1 MSAFLQLYT
10 FDVAGRAG
18 YLFSDRALVT
28 PSNTTSLALVKV
40 TLNLGVIKIELLY
53 LNYPHLNQ
61 TYINPLTYTCCK
73 APCAHKP
80 LRVKVDAMTW
90 GPSLTLIC
98 CEAGFIKLQS
108 KLLLKDS
115 AQPRVLQAP
124 CMN

>member
-53 LNYPHLNQ
+53 LEPNLHQPSYVHL
-61 TYINPLTYTCCK
+61 L
-73 APCAHKP
+73 
-80 LRVKVDAMTW
+80 
-90 GPSLTLIC
+90 
-98 CEAGFIKLQS
+98 
-108 KLLLKDS
+108 
-115 AQPRVLQAP
+115 
-124 CMN
+124 